1 MRRVALL
8 PLFALTANL
17 APAHA
22 EEPAPA
28 APAAPAAPT
37 ESAAPSLKN
46 VSFGAALGFADNT
59 KKVGKVV
66 GLERTVDVYGEAGW
80 TSEAKNLVLDV
91 EVGTTEKAVP
101 WTNVKTLTITPAAT
115 SEFSCEFTSDTD
127 PHTYSCTLPTTS
139 AVVMKDGTKGNVV
152 TRNRWRFTY
161 EDGSTVEFSAHKLT
175 ARAPDDRQLGF
186 GDADTENA
194 ELYAKLQA
202 EIRVLLKGKLVKTVT
217 ITP

>member
-1 MRRVALL
+1 MRRVVLL
-8 PLFALTANL
+8 PLFALSLTATPARAEDPAA
-17 APAHA
+17 AP
-22 EEPAPA
+22 PA
-28 APAAPAAPT
+28 APAAPA
-37 ESAAPSLKN
+37 SDAAASLKN
-46 VSFGAALGFADNT
+46 VSFSAALGFADNT
-59 KKVGKVV
+59 KKAGKVV

-80 TSEAKNLVLDV
+80 TSEAKDLVLEV
-91 EVGTTEKAVP
+91 EVGTTEKSIP
-101 WTNVKTLTITPAAT
+101 WTSVKTLTITPAAT

-202 EIRVLLKGKLVKTVT
+202 EVRSQLKGKLVRSVA